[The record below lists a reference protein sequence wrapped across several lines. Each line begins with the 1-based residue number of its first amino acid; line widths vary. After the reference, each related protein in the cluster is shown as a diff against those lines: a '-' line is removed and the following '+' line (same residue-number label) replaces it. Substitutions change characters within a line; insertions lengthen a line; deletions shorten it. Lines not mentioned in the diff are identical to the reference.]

1 MMGDVLTVQ
10 EYVES
15 NGFEVSDF
23 TEQELYT
30 IVDEVLA
37 INRGEEIVGG
47 FFSLDNPIIY
57 IRRGLKEDIAG

>member
-1 MMGDVLTVQ
+1 MNEILTVQ

-30 IVDEVLA
+30 IVEEVLA
-37 INRGEEIVGG
+37 INRGEEITGG

-57 IRRGLKEDIAG
+57 IRRGLKDEIAG